1 MKLPI
6 FYVQADLPE
15 GVKHLVTC
23 NAGERLSRGGKL
35 PSELIMGVL
44 LKPSEDFT
52 SGVRP
57 DNFGTN
63 TTFVHFLQ
71 QIIGKYGPDTVR
83 THRKWHALRWR
94 SAVISSRE
102 RQANEKE
109 ILLRCGE
116 LPVDRV
122 PAGRCVRFVVFATCI
137 LSLYDSGGRGHG
149 HLRFQQSWLL
159 RLVPGHK
166 ATSAAHALQQILFAG
181 PGVLKQRALHPDLL
195 QCNDDPHR
203 MEAREGRNGGKNAV
217 KGRGRRHIV

>member
-52 SGVRP
+52 SGVKH

-71 QIIGKYGPDTVR
+71 QIIGQYGPDTVQ
-83 THRKWHALRWR
+83 LRVDAE
-94 SAVISSRE
+94 SIENGMLYVIDERAPRPEPDQPWEVFNDDVLGEFDVKNGFIVPGSYRPNRDYRVLSSRGFPQLE
-102 RQANEKE
+102 DEMMEFLVWA
-109 ILLRCGE
+109 LDE
-116 LPVDRV
+116 LPEPEGDFI
-122 PAGRCVRFVVFATCI
+122 AGDWGMI
-137 LSLYDSGGRGHG
+137 S
-149 HLRFQQSWLL
+149 
-159 RLVPGHK
+159 
-166 ATSAAHALQQILFAG
+166 
-181 PGVLKQRALHPDLL
+181 
-195 QCNDDPHR
+195 
-203 MEAREGRNGGKNAV
+203 
-217 KGRGRRHIV
+217 

>member
-35 PSELIMGVL
+35 PSELIMGVR

-71 QIIGKYGPDTVR
+71 QIIGKYGPDTVQ
-83 THRKWHALRWR
+83 LRVDAE
-94 SAVISSRE
+94 SIENGPLYVIDE
-102 RQANEKE
+102 RWK
-109 ILLRCGE
+109 
-116 LPVDRV
+116 
-122 PAGRCVRFVVFATCI
+122 T
-137 LSLYDSGGRGHG
+137 
-149 HLRFQQSWLL
+149 
-159 RLVPGHK
+159 K
-166 ATSAAHALQQILFAG
+166 
-181 PGVLKQRALHPDLL
+181 
-195 QCNDDPHR
+195 
-203 MEAREGRNGGKNAV
+203 
-217 KGRGRRHIV
+217 

>member
-44 LKPSEDFT
+44 LEPSEDFA

-71 QIIGKYGPDTVR
+71 QIIGKYGPDTVQ
-83 THRKWHALRWR
+83 LRVDAESIKNGTLYVVDERAPRPEPDQQWEVFNDDILGEFDVKNGFIVPDSYR
-94 SAVISSRE
+94 PNRDYRVLSSRGFPQLE
-102 RQANEKE
+102 DEMMEFLVWA
-109 ILLRCGE
+109 LDE
-116 LPVDRV
+116 LPEPEGDFI
-122 PAGRCVRFVVFATCI
+122 AGDWQMI
-137 LSLYDSGGRGHG
+137 
-149 HLRFQQSWLL
+149 
-159 RLVPGHK
+159 
-166 ATSAAHALQQILFAG
+166 
-181 PGVLKQRALHPDLL
+181 
-195 QCNDDPHR
+195 N
-203 MEAREGRNGGKNAV
+203 
-217 KGRGRRHIV
+217 

>member
-71 QIIGKYGPDTVR
+71 QIIGKYGPDTVQ
-83 THRKWHALRWR
+83 LRVDAESISGVGRRPFPIYLCCTKCLPGRR
-94 SAVISSRE
+94 STRISSPNTKVWE
-102 RQANEKE
+102 ENWKT
-109 ILLRCGE
+109 
-116 LPVDRV
+116 PVPISR
-122 PAGRCVRFVVFATCI
+122 PEC
-137 LSLYDSGGRGHG
+137 SLNSR
-149 HLRFQQSWLL
+149 
-159 RLVPGHK
+159 K
-166 ATSAAHALQQILFAG
+166 AW
-181 PGVLKQRALHPDLL
+181 
-195 QCNDDPHR
+195 N
-203 MEAREGRNGGKNAV
+203 
-217 KGRGRRHIV
+217 